1 MVKIMT
7 DKKRNVPKLRFR
19 GFTETWEQRKLG
31 EVSTIV
37 GGGTPSTKNS
47 AYWGGTINW
56 YSPAEIDDQIYVN
69 NSQRKITELGLSK
82 SSASLLPIGTV
93 LFTSRAGIGK
103 TAILG
108 KKACTN
114 QGFQSII
121 PNKKE
126 LDSYFVYTMTAQ
138 LKRYGE
144 THGAGSTFVE
154 VSGKQMAKMPV
165 VLPKYEEQIQISFT
179 FKQLDS
185 LVALHQRKQN
195 QLKKVKKALLQK
207 MFADEKNPFPFIRFK
222 GFTEAWEQR
231 KLGDLGSLKNGMNF
245 SKDRMGIGFPF
256 VNLQDVFGKSIVTK
270 QHLDKAQATD
280 SQLRTY
286 NLFKGDVLFV
296 RSSVKL
302 EGVGQAVVVPSDF
315 INTTY
320 SGFLIRFR
328 DQTNLDNKF
337 KSQIFKTRNIRT
349 QIMSKATDSANKNI
363 NQSSLAKLKIV
374 FPSKTEQEKI
384 GKLLEDLDKVITL
397 HQRKLDQLQ
406 KLKKSLLQNMF
417 I

>member
-1 MVKIMT
+1 MVKAMT
-7 DKKRNVPKLRFR
+7 DKKRNVPNLRFR
-19 GFTETWEQRKLG
+19 GFTETWEQRKFSDIAQRISTNININLPNVTYDDIDSENETLNKG
-31 EVSTIV
+31 IKNLSSGKKGILFQKNDILFGKLRPYLNNIIKVDFKGIAVGDFWVLRAYEDSSFLFSLINTPQYKYIANISSGSKMPRSDWNLVSKYLFCI
-37 GGGTPSTKNS
+37 PSEKEQSHIGNLILKLSQLITLN
-47 AYWGGTINW
+47 
-56 YSPAEIDDQIYVN
+56 
-69 NSQRKITELGLSK
+69 QRKLE
-82 SSASLLPIGTV
+82 
-93 LFTSRAGIGK
+93 
-103 TAILG
+103 
-108 KKACTN
+108 
-114 QGFQSII
+114 
-121 PNKKE
+121 
-126 LDSYFVYTMTAQ
+126 Q
-138 LKRYGE
+138 LK
-144 THGAGSTFVE
+144 
-154 VSGKQMAKMPV
+154 
-165 VLPKYEEQIQISFT
+165 LI
-179 FKQLDS
+179 
-185 LVALHQRKQN
+185 
-195 QLKKVKKALLQK
+195 KKALLQK
-207 MFADEKNPFPFIRFK
+207 MFADGKNSFPVIRFS
-222 GFTEAWEQR
+222 GFTNAWEQR

-245 SKDRMGIGFPF
+245 SKDKMGIGFPF

-337 KSQIFKTRNIRT
+337 KSQIFKARNIRT

>member
-1 MVKIMT
+1 MVKAMT
-7 DKKRNVPKLRFR
+7 DKKRNVPNLRFR

-31 EVSTIV
+31 ELVVQEKNKNKDNQKLPAYSISNKQGFVPQEEQFGEGNTYSKTDKRNNYIVFPHTFAYNPARINVGSIGYQNLDSPVLVS
-37 GGGTPSTKNS
+37 SL
-47 AYWGGTINW
+47 Y
-56 YSPAEIDDQIYVN
+56 EIFRTDEQLDDSFLQEWFKTRLFSDQIQKYQEGGVRQYYFFDKLQISSIQLPIEVKEQKN
-69 NSQRKITELGLSK
+69 ISQLLKTVDHLLTLNQRKLE
-82 SSASLLPIGTV
+82 
-93 LFTSRAGIGK
+93 
-103 TAILG
+103 
-108 KKACTN
+108 
-114 QGFQSII
+114 
-121 PNKKE
+121 
-126 LDSYFVYTMTAQ
+126 Q
-138 LKRYGE
+138 LK
-144 THGAGSTFVE
+144 
-154 VSGKQMAKMPV
+154 
-165 VLPKYEEQIQISFT
+165 LI
-179 FKQLDS
+179 
-185 LVALHQRKQN
+185 
-195 QLKKVKKALLQK
+195 KKALLQK
-207 MFADEKNPFPFIRFK
+207 MFADGKNSFPVIRFS
-222 GFTEAWEQR
+222 GFTNAWEQR

-245 SKDRMGIGFPF
+245 SKDKMGIGFPF

>member
-1 MVKIMT
+1 MT
-7 DKKRNVPKLRFR
+7 DNKKVPRLRFKEFTDAWEQR
-19 GFTETWEQRKLG
+19 KLNDEYQKIGNAFVGTASPYYVENGHFYLESNNIKNGQINHDHEIFINDSFFKKQADKYLHTGDLVMVQSGHVGDTAVITKKYNNTAAHALIMFRNPKHDATSTFLNYYFQSDNAKSKISVLSIGNTISHILASDISRFTVSFPKNVEQEKITKLFSSLQNLITLHQRKQNQLKKVKKALLQKMFADEKNPFPFIRFKGFTEAWEQRKLG

-185 LVALHQRKQN
+185 LVALHQRK
-195 QLKKVKKALLQK
+195 
-207 MFADEKNPFPFIRFK
+207 
-222 GFTEAWEQR
+222 
-231 KLGDLGSLKNGMNF
+231 
-245 SKDRMGIGFPF
+245 
-256 VNLQDVFGKSIVTK
+256 
-270 QHLDKAQATD
+270 
-280 SQLRTY
+280 
-286 NLFKGDVLFV
+286 
-296 RSSVKL
+296 
-302 EGVGQAVVVPSDF
+302 
-315 INTTY
+315 
-320 SGFLIRFR
+320 
-328 DQTNLDNKF
+328 
-337 KSQIFKTRNIRT
+337 
-349 QIMSKATDSANKNI
+349 
-363 NQSSLAKLKIV
+363 
-374 FPSKTEQEKI
+374 
-384 GKLLEDLDKVITL
+384 
-397 HQRKLDQLQ
+397 LDQLQ

>member
-1 MVKIMT
+1 MVKAMT
-7 DKKRNVPKLRFR
+7 DKKRNVPNLRFR

-31 EVSTIV
+31 EIAKTYS
-37 GGGTPSTKNS
+37 GGTPSISNKKF
-47 AYWGGTINW
+47 YINGHIPFIK
-56 YSPAEIDDQIYVN
+56 SGEIGSTRTEQKINYDGLN
-69 NSQRKITELGLSK
+69 NSSARLIETGTLLYALYGATSGKAAISPIDGAINQAVLAIIPQNNVNRFIYEWLNKNKSRITGKYLQGGQGNLSAKIIKQINIYITSKNEELKISNILRIVNKIISLNQRKLE
-82 SSASLLPIGTV
+82 
-93 LFTSRAGIGK
+93 
-103 TAILG
+103 
-108 KKACTN
+108 
-114 QGFQSII
+114 
-121 PNKKE
+121 
-126 LDSYFVYTMTAQ
+126 Q
-138 LKRYGE
+138 LK
-144 THGAGSTFVE
+144 
-154 VSGKQMAKMPV
+154 
-165 VLPKYEEQIQISFT
+165 LI
-179 FKQLDS
+179 
-185 LVALHQRKQN
+185 
-195 QLKKVKKALLQK
+195 KKALLQK
-207 MFADEKNPFPFIRFK
+207 MFADGKNSFPVIRFS
-222 GFTEAWEQR
+222 GFTNAWEQR

-245 SKDRMGIGFPF
+245 SKDKMGIGFPF

>member
-231 KLGDLGSLKNGMNF
+231 KLKELAIFNPKDNLPEEFEYVDLESVIGTEMLSHKKTALSDAPSRAQRLAKKGDIFYQTVRPYQKNDYLFDKDAENYVFSTGYAQIRPKINGNFLFQLLRTERFVKKVLNECTGTSYPAINSKDLSNIKVSYTNYKEEQRSIGSL
-245 SKDRMGIGFPF
+245 
-256 VNLQDVFGKSIVTK
+256 
-270 QHLDKAQATD
+270 LD
-280 SQLRTY
+280 
-286 NLFKGDVLFV
+286 
-296 RSSVKL
+296 
-302 EGVGQAVVVPSDF
+302 
-315 INTTY
+315 
-320 SGFLIRFR
+320 
-328 DQTNLDNKF
+328 NLDNLV
-337 KSQIFKTRNIRT
+337 
-349 QIMSKATDSANKNI
+349 A
-363 NQSSLAKLKIV
+363 
-374 FPSKTEQEKI
+374 
-384 GKLLEDLDKVITL
+384 L